1 MIHDALRLI
10 ANQLNRAL
18 GNSGDGEAVV
28 LGNIAGAESPAEGG
42 GAGGAAN
49 LSRVVLSLV
58 NITEDHALKNGP
70 HHRLERGRVVYRN
83 RPVNLY
89 LFLLF
94 SANNPVY
101 STALKQLGSII
112 EYFQGRNVFTIRNS
126 PDLTEVSQTAESL
139 GELRII
145 MELQSLT
152 FEQVNHLW
160 GSLGGK
166 AVPFVLYRARLISM
180 ASAEIEAIG
189 EPIQEIAATSLAN
202 F

>member
-10 ANQLNRAL
+10 TNQLNRAL

-28 LGNIAGAESPAEGG
+28 LGNIANVESSGDG
-42 GAGGAAN
+42 VGSGGAAN

-70 HHRLERGRVVYRN
+70 HHHLERGRVVYRN

-126 PDLTEVSQTAESL
+126 PDLTEVSHPAESL
-139 GELRII
+139 GDLRII
-145 MELQSLT
+145 VELQSLT

-166 AVPFVLYRARLISM
+166 AVPFVLYRARLISVT
-180 ASAEIEAIG
+180 AGDIDGVG
-189 EPIQEIAATSLAN
+189 EQIRDIAVTTLAN
-202 F
+202 S

>member
-28 LGNIAGAESPAEGG
+28 LGNIANVESSGE
-42 GAGGAAN
+42 GAGAGASN

-58 NITEDHALKNGP
+58 NVTEDHALKNGP
-70 HHRLERGRVVYRN
+70 HHHLERGRVVYRN

-101 STALKQLGSII
+101 STALKQLGAVI

-126 PDLTEVSQTAESL
+126 PDLTEVSQPPETL
-139 GELRII
+139 GDLRII

-166 AVPFVLYRARLISM
+166 AMPFVLYRARLVSI
-180 ASAEIEAIG
+180 ASAEIDGVG
-189 EPIQEIAATSLAN
+189 EPIQEIVAN
-202 F
+202 VVANS